1 MLSRPFIGRVTRV
14 NKTSRR
20 KIWNDN
26 TPWITNGPTWGSR
39 NKTNTSTFI
48 SNPVR
53 AQPCCSQ
60 QGSIYSRTFPS
71 SSISCSS
78 SFSNPYTFKSNS
90 NTMAP
95 TTASR
100 HFNTAT
106 AATHTNPPPGFAFA
120 FDIDGVLLRSSSPL
134 PGASEALNLLHS
146 NNIPFILLT
155 NGGGKHESARVA
167 ELSKKLNVPLT
178 EENFVQSHT
187 PFKQLVEG
195 SDSTES
201 LKDKTVLV
209 TGGDG
214 DACRKVAEQYGF
226 SKVVTPGDI
235 LMAYP
240 TIWPFNQIFSDYYH
254 KATRPLPLPVD
265 LNNPSQSLKFDA
277 IMIFNDP
284 RDWALDTQVILD
296 LLLSE
301 KGILGTYSDKNGDAS
316 LPNNGWQ
323 QDSQPKLYFSNPDL
337 FWATSHHMPRLGQG
351 GFQASLEGVW
361 NATTNGAKLERTVIG
376 KPHSATYKY
385 AERVLNRYRAHL
397 LGTSTKKVPHLKRVF
412 MVGDNPE
419 SDIRGANEFESA
431 HGTEWTSVLVK
442 TGVYRSGTVP
452 AYKPKAVVPD
462 VLEAVEWAL
471 EKEGWAV

>member
-1 MLSRPFIGRVTRV
+1 M
-14 NKTSRR
+14 
-20 KIWNDN
+20 
-26 TPWITNGPTWGSR
+26 
-39 NKTNTSTFI
+39 
-48 SNPVR
+48 
-53 AQPCCSQ
+53 
-60 QGSIYSRTFPS
+60 
-71 SSISCSS
+71 
-78 SFSNPYTFKSNS
+78 SF
-90 NTMAP
+90 
-95 TTASR
+95 
-100 HFNTAT
+100 
-106 AATHTNPPPGFAFA
+106 
-120 FDIDGVLLRSSSPL
+120 IDGVLLRSSSPL

-187 PFKQLVEG
+187 PFRQLVEG
-195 SDSTES
+195 SEDAEP
-201 LKDKTVLV
+201 LKDKTILV

-265 LNNPSQSLKFDA
+265 LKNPSQSLKFDA

-284 RDWALDTQVILD
+284 RDWALDTQVVLD

-301 KGILGTYSDKNGDAS
+301 KGILGTYSPKNGDSS

-361 NATTNGAKLERTVIG
+361 NATTGGAKLDRTVIG
-376 KPHSATYKY
+376 KPHPATYKY

-397 LGTSTKKVPHLKRVF
+397 LGASTKKIPHLKRVF

-431 HGTEWTSVLVK
+431 HGAEWTSVLVE

-452 AYKPKAVVPD
+452 AYKPKVVVHD
-462 VLEAVEWAL
+462 VLGAVKWAL
-471 EKEGWAV
+471 EKEGWVV